1 MEIRDAILDDLP
13 AILEIYNDAVLN
25 LTATFDLEEQTLEER
40 TLWFHKYGGK
50 YPLIVA
56 KQEGEVV
63 GYCSLS
69 SFRDKPAYN
78 RTAELSIYL
87 SSKHRG
93 LGLGKVLME
102 ELIDR
107 AKKLDYHTLIGGIT
121 SGNEASVKLH
131 EKFGFELVG
140 VFKEVGYKF
149 NQWQDVHFYQLI
161 LEG

>member
-1 MEIRDAILDDLP
+1 MRDAVLDDLP

-25 LTATFDLEEQTLEER
+25 LTATFDLEEQTLEQR
-40 TLWFHKYGGK
+40 TLWFQKYGGI

-56 KQEGEVV
+56 ELEGEVV
-63 GYCSLS
+63 GYTCLS
-69 SFRDKPAYN
+69 TFREKPAYN

-93 LGLGKVLME
+93 LGLGKMLME
-102 ELIDR
+102 EIITR
-107 AKKLDYHTLIGGIT
+107 AKDLGYHTLIGGIT

-131 EKFGFELVG
+131 ERFGFELAG

-149 NQWQDVHFYQLI
+149 DTWQDVHFYQLI
-161 LEG
+161 LKDK